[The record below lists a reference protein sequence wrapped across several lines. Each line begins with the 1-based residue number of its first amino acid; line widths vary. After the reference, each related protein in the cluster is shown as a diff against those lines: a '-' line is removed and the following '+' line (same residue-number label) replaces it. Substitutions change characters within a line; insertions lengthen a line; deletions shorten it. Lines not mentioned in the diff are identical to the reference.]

1 MNDQT
6 QTGAQQPV
14 DQTALNLSR
23 AIRQAEGGDYGNTS
37 GDASTSAGAYQWNN
51 GKIPL
56 KQGEIPA
63 NFKSD
68 ASENGLDPDDFSQT
82 NQDHVAYSKIK
93 KDLDSGL
100 SQSQIAAKWNSGLTH
115 GWENHVGD
123 VTINGKTIH
132 YDTPSYV
139 NKVKQYY
146 EQASQGSAGL
156 DSQAAPSGHQSFEQQ
171 LGGNQEAP
179 AEGSDPHTGAFGT
192 NPSDSLY
199 GKVIDNSLTRG
210 LINAVPGA
218 KDLGEGVGDS
228 LAYFGEKAKGLFG
241 GQDNSKY
248 VPQADI
254 GKTALGG
261 AKVVGTAAATAAAG
275 EGLEGLLKYL
285 KPASALDT
293 PELAYN
299 YPMEESDFLKLGKTE
314 KLNVLGESLKTA
326 EAGDADKIRAAM
338 DELRGS
344 KPTGALMKL
353 IKGGWKIGKEAFLMN
368 ALGNTVGGLIHR
380 STEK

>member
-6 QTGAQQPV
+6 QTGAQQPI

-68 ASENGLDPDDFSQT
+68 AMANGLDPNDFSQT

-93 KDLDSGL
+93 SKLDAGQ
-100 SQSQIAAKWNSGLTH
+100 SQSSIAGEWNSGMSH
-115 GWENHVGD
+115 GWENNVGD
-123 VTINGKTIH
+123 IVINGKTIH

-146 EQASQGSAGL
+146 EQASQGSAGS

-179 AEGSDPHTGAFGT
+179 AEGSDPHTGALGT

-241 GQDNSKY
+241 GQDNSQY

-254 GKTALGG
+254 GSTLGGAAKVMGTAALTGLGALGG
-261 AKVVGTAAATAAAG
+261 EAVAG
-275 EGLEGLLKYL
+275 K
-285 KPASALDT
+285 SALEA
-293 PELAYN
+293 PEIGYN
-299 YPMEESDFLKLGKTE
+299 IPMTMEKFGALGNTE
-314 KLNVLGESLKTA
+314 KLNVLGEALKTA
-326 EAGDADKIRAAM
+326 EAGDSEKIMEAM
-338 DELRGS
+338 KALKPGPSALSKVANGLGS
-344 KPTGALMKL
+344 LAKKALL
-353 IKGGWKIGKEAFLMN
+353 AKIFGD
-368 ALGNTVGGLIHR
+368 TVGGLIHN
-380 STEK
+380 STGK